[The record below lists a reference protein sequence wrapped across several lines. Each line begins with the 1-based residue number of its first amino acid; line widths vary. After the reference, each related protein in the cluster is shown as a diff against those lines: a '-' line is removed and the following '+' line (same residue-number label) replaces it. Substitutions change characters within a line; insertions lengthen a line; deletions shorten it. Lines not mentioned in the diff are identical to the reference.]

1 MRWSQVAFTDDDPRR
16 FDPQFWFDY
25 WKRIHADGTCLSAGG
40 VTAYYPT
47 KVPFHARSPYLGD
60 RDIFGDMVKGARALN
75 MKVLARVDPHAM
87 RADALAAHPEWVARA
102 PDGSPRKHPSA
113 PDLFLTCGNGAVNFE
128 FMPQVIDEIMRAYD
142 PDAIFGNRW
151 AGSAGVCYCESCR
164 TQFRKASGFEIPPA
178 NSDPLSPERK
188 AYLVWDE
195 EVRFAQIKLWDERI
209 QKISPRAFFSPGTIA
224 RLDPARLRT
233 TIRAIYADRQG
244 RVGAQP
250 AWSNGKSAKETRAVM
265 RDKPMAGIFTIG
277 IEDGHRWKD
286 SVQGQ
291 AEILSYVHDGL
302 AQGFRPWVTKFK
314 AETFD
319 TRWMPTVEK
328 VYNWHWKN
336 ERYFRNTENLA
347 RVAIV
352 QSAASATYYGRNP
365 QSAVTDGVGMADRGS
380 SVADAQNGFYQA
392 LVEAKIPFEMVDD
405 RELSP
410 DAIDRFRVLV
420 LPNIAALSDKQCEQ
434 LRSYVQRGGRLVAT
448 HETSLYD
455 EWGAPRANFGLADLF
470 GCDYAGKVLERVQN
484 SYLTLRGPHPLL
496 RGLEDAPRVIAGAAQ
511 VQIRPTDRARQP
523 LTLVPSYP
531 DLPMERVFTQQ
542 WTTDQPAVFA
552 RQVGRGRVVYFPMDI
567 DRTFWEVGT
576 EDHLKLLR
584 NAVEWAVDE
593 PHPMAV
599 QGAGLLDVA
608 LWRQEGSMAAHL
620 VNLQNP
626 MTMRGFYRDYIP
638 VGPFTVTLALPPGA
652 RVKGVR
658 LLEADQAV
666 QARQENGRLIVE
678 VPRVQVHEV
687 VAVDFA

>member
-1 MRWSQVAFTDDDPRR
+1 MLQPLHPPYAPAPPRR
-16 FDPQFWFDY
+16 S
-25 WKRIHADGTCLSAGG
+25 SA
-40 VTAYYPT
+40 APALLPT
-47 KVPFHARSPYLGD
+47 L
-60 RDIFGDMVKGARALN
+60 
-75 MKVLARVDPHAM
+75 
-87 RADALAAHPEWVARA
+87 
-102 PDGSPRKHPSA
+102 
-113 PDLFLTCGNGAVNFE
+113 
-128 FMPQVIDEIMRAYD
+128 
-142 PDAIFGNRW
+142 
-151 AGSAGVCYCESCR
+151 
-164 TQFRKASGFEIPPA
+164 
-178 NSDPLSPERK
+178 
-188 AYLVWDE
+188 
-195 EVRFAQIKLWDERI
+195 
-209 QKISPRAFFSPGTIA
+209 
-224 RLDPARLRT
+224 
-233 TIRAIYADRQG
+233 
-244 RVGAQP
+244 
-250 AWSNGKSAKETRAVM
+250 
-265 RDKPMAGIFTIG
+265 
-277 IEDGHRWKD
+277 
-286 SVQGQ
+286 
-291 AEILSYVHDGL
+291 L
-302 AQGFRPWVTKFK
+302 AQ
-314 AETFD
+314 
-319 TRWMPTVEK
+319 
-328 VYNWHWKN
+328 
-336 ERYFRNTENLA
+336 L
-347 RVAIV
+347 
-352 QSAASATYYGRNP
+352 
-365 QSAVTDGVGMADRGS
+365 
-380 SVADAQNGFYQA
+380 
-392 LVEAKIPFEMVDD
+392 
-405 RELSP
+405 
-410 DAIDRFRVLV
+410 
-420 LPNIAALSDKQCEQ
+420 
-434 LRSYVQRGGRLVAT
+434 
-448 HETSLYD
+448 
-455 EWGAPRANFGLADLF
+455 
-470 GCDYAGKVLERVQN
+470 
-484 SYLTLRGPHPLL
+484 HPLL